1 MELTKEE
8 KEKIRLEE
16 QERLRVRQEMEK
28 SNKSILVGSL
38 MSLIGGIVA
47 ILGLFMP
54 WVSIGALSASG
65 FQKSSDSPFLF
76 IIGIAIILFSLASLL
91 RRENKKA
98 MRLLSI
104 SVGVASVIGII
115 LLLLI
120 YPALA
125 DQLDDSSAF
134 GLRPQIGIG
143 FWLVGI
149 GYVITLISSTLMT
162 PRKKKAKK

>member
-1 MELTKEE
+1 MELSKEE

-16 QERLRVRQEMEK
+16 QERLRVRQEMGK
-28 SNKSILVGSL
+28 SNQNILVGSL
-38 MSLIGGIVA
+38 ISLIGGIIA

-65 FQKSSDSPFLF
+65 FQKSSDSLFLLIF
-76 IIGIAIILFSLASLL
+76 GIAIVLFSMVSLL
-91 RRENKKA
+91 KRENKKA

-115 LLLLI
+115 LLVLI

-125 DQLDDSSAF
+125 DQLDESSAF
-134 GLRPQIGIG
+134 GLKPQIGMG
-143 FWLVGI
+143 FWLVGV
-149 GYVITLISSTLMT
+149 GYFITLVSSTLMT
-162 PRKKKAKK
+162 PRKTKVKK